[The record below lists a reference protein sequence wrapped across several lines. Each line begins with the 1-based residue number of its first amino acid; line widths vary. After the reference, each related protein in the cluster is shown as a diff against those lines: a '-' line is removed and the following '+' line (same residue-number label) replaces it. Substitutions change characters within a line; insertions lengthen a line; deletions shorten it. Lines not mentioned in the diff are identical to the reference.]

1 MNWKMAQKIGSI
13 FYITIYLLSMVI
25 PRKIPKDQLEADNFL
40 TRFLQEILYLSG
52 TLEVIGNFLLLFP
65 LFFILVYL
73 LGKSKSILSVTICIL
88 LSAGA
93 EILQNAIPGRVSSL
107 RDFLLNSLGA
117 ISALVIYQI
126 YLKKA
131 SQEKISK

>member
-1 MNWKMAQKIGSI
+1 MAQKIGSI

-25 PRKIPKDQLEADNFL
+25 PRKIPKDQLEAYNL
-40 TRFLQEILYLSG
+40 LIRFLQEFLYLSG
-52 TLEVIGNFLLLFP
+52 TFEVIGNFLLLFP
-65 LFFILVYL
+65 LFFILIYL
-73 LGKSKSILSVTICIL
+73 FGKSKSTLSLIICIV

-93 EILQNAIPGRVSSL
+93 ELLQSVIPGRVSSL
-107 RDFLLNSLGA
+107 RDFLLNSFGA
-117 ISALVIYQI
+117 ISALVIFQL

>member
-1 MNWKMAQKIGSI
+1 MAQKIGSI

-40 TRFLQEILYLSG
+40 IRFLQEILYLSG

-131 SQEKISK
+131 SKEKISK

>member
-1 MNWKMAQKIGSI
+1 VNWKMAQKIGSI

>member
-1 MNWKMAQKIGSI
+1 MAQKIGSI

-40 TRFLQEILYLSG
+40 IRILQEILYLSG
-52 TLEVIGNFLLLFP
+52 TFEVIGNFLLLFP
-65 LFFILVYL
+65 LFFILIYL
-73 LGKSKSILSVTICIL
+73 FGKSKSILSVTICIL

-117 ISALVIYQI
+117 ISALFIYQL

>member
-1 MNWKMAQKIGSI
+1 MAQKIGSI

-40 TRFLQEILYLSG
+40 IRILQEILYLSG
-52 TLEVIGNFLLLFP
+52 TLEVFGNFLLLFP

-73 LGKSKSILSVTICIL
+73 LGKSKSISSVTICIL

-93 EILQNAIPGRVSSL
+93 ELLQSVIPGRVSSL

-117 ISALVIYQI
+117 ISALFIYRL

-131 SQEKISK
+131 SQGKILK

>member
-25 PRKIPKDQLEADNFL
+25 PRKIPKDQLEANNFL
-40 TRFLQEILYLSG
+40 IRFLQEILYLSG
-52 TLEVIGNFLLLFP
+52 TFEVIGNFLLLFP
-65 LFFILVYL
+65 LFFILIYL
-73 LGKSKSILSVTICIL
+73 LGNSKSILSVTICIL

-93 EILQNAIPGRVSSL
+93 ELLQSVIPGRVSSL

-117 ISALVIYQI
+117 ISALVIFQL

>member
-1 MNWKMAQKIGSI
+1 MAQKIGSI

-25 PRKIPKDQLEADNFL
+25 PRKIPKDQLEANNFL
-40 TRFLQEILYLSG
+40 IRFLQEILYLSG
-52 TLEVIGNFLLLFP
+52 TFEVIGNFLLLFP
-65 LFFILVYL
+65 LFFILIYL
-73 LGKSKSILSVTICIL
+73 LGNSKSILSLTICIL

-93 EILQNAIPGRVSSL
+93 ELLQSVIPGRVSSL

-117 ISALVIYQI
+117 ISALVIFQL

-131 SQEKISK
+131 SQGKISK

>member
-1 MNWKMAQKIGSI
+1 MAQKIGSI

-25 PRKIPKDQLEADNFL
+25 PRKIPKDQLEAYNL
-40 TRFLQEILYLSG
+40 LIRFLQEFLYLSG
-52 TLEVIGNFLLLFP
+52 TFEVIGNFLLLFP
-65 LFFILVYL
+65 LFFILIYL
-73 LGKSKSILSVTICIL
+73 FGKSKSTLSLIICIV

-93 EILQNAIPGRVSSL
+93 ELLQSVIPGRVSSL

>member
-1 MNWKMAQKIGSI
+1 MNLRTLFKSLG
-13 FYITIYLLSMVI
+13 LLFIAFLLVVMTL
-25 PRKIPKDQLEADNFL
+25 PRRIPKGELTSTNFVKKN
-40 TRFLQEILYLSG
+40 LQDLFYVSG
-52 TLEVIGNFLLLFP
+52 TIEVIGNVFLLVP
-65 LFFILVYL
+65 LFFTLIYVF
-73 LGKSKSILSVTICIL
+73 GKPKSTLSLIICIF

-93 EILQNAIPGRVSSL
+93 ELLQNVIPGRVSSL

-117 ISALVIYQI
+117 ISALVIFQL

>member
-1 MNWKMAQKIGSI
+1 MMAPKIGSI

-25 PRKIPKDQLEADNFL
+25 PRKIPKDQLEANNFL
-40 TRFLQEILYLSG
+40 IRFLQEILYLSG
-52 TLEVIGNFLLLFP
+52 TFEVIGNFLLLFP
-65 LFFILVYL
+65 LFFILIYL
-73 LGKSKSILSVTICIL
+73 LGNSKSILSVTICIL

-93 EILQNAIPGRVSSL
+93 ELLQSVIPGRVSSL

-117 ISALVIYQI
+117 ISALVIFQL

-131 SQEKISK
+131 SQGKISK

>member
-1 MNWKMAQKIGSI
+1 MAQKIGSI

-25 PRKIPKDQLEADNFL
+25 PRKIPKDQLEAYNL
-40 TRFLQEILYLSG
+40 LIRFLKEFLYLSG
-52 TLEVIGNFLLLFP
+52 TFEVIGNFLLLFP
-65 LFFILVYL
+65 LFFILIYL
-73 LGKSKSILSVTICIL
+73 FGKSKSTLSLIICIV

-93 EILQNAIPGRVSSL
+93 ELLQSVIPGRVSSL
-107 RDFLLNSLGA
+107 RDFLLNSFGA
-117 ISALVIYQI
+117 ISALVIFQL

>member
-1 MNWKMAQKIGSI
+1 VNWKMAQKIGSI

-40 TRFLQEILYLSG
+40 IRFLQEILYLSG

-93 EILQNAIPGRVSSL
+93 ELLQNAIPGRVSSL

-117 ISALVIYQI
+117 VSALVIYQI

>member
-40 TRFLQEILYLSG
+40 IRFLQEILYLSG

-93 EILQNAIPGRVSSL
+93 ELLQNAIPGRVSSL

-117 ISALVIYQI
+117 VSALVIYQI